1 MKKET
6 MIKKLEKLLLK
17 GKIDKDEIYKEI
29 NILKGEKTNNSSNP
43 QMNQTAFIKTY
54 SNLSEIEYQE
64 NFQTEN
70 NWDKEILITD
80 NTDYRGVSTYASI
93 D

>member
-1 MKKET
+1 MQFQS
-6 MIKKLEKLLLK
+6 ICNII
-17 GKIDKDEIYKEI
+17 GKIMKSWKSNEIYKEI

-70 NWDKEILITD
+70 NWDNEILITD